1 MLAYL
6 WAAMMLIWLAA
17 WLFGLWWVWP
27 HFERGQFT
35 AELVTALFWLVTG
48 AVAWSVALRLGLAR
62 FWRR

>member
-17 WLFGLWWVWP
+17 WLYGLWWVWP

-35 AELVTALFWLVTG
+35 AELVTALFWLITG

-62 FWRR
+62 FRRR